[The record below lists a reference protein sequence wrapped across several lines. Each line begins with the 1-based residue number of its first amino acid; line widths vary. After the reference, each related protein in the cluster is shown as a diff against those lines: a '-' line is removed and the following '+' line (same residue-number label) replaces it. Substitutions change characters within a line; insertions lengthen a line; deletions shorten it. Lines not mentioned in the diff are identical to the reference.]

1 VIRVLYIPDD
11 AGGDNSGFSF
21 SADVRKNDGNIE
33 LSVAPDGMLV
43 TATLYPP
50 IGEGAPLT
58 PDYVAE
64 LLARLGVVDGLLWD
78 ELTEA
83 ILSVNTDRRI
93 IRDVTVARGMAP
105 VSEYPEHIVIED
117 RFKPGFKP
125 VSSDEHSVDWKTIS
139 PVIVVKRDE
148 IIATV
153 IARREGIPGRDV
165 TGKEIPFTKD
175 SVQTYTLGKNVERV
189 DESIRASSDGRVIL
203 DAQRLSVEEVLVIK
217 GDVDYRV
224 GHVLFPGD
232 VVIEGG
238 VASGFKVYSG
248 GSISIKE
255 TMDAFDVSA
264 KLDLVCAQGIIGK
277 DQGQV
282 RVGGSL
288 KAKFIENARV
298 AVRGDIEVPGSLVG
312 SRVYTLGKLQMGD
325 KGRIVGGEIFA
336 THGVSC
342 GFLGGNTRPVTI
354 VNVGV
359 DFTVQQKLDQA
370 QAVLRELSVRLARLQ
385 NMLKTRPDDAI
396 EKARSDTD
404 ARIKTLA
411 ANIAELSKRVDIDE
425 GAAVEVK
432 GTVYPGVIIT
442 ICHIR
447 ISIDEPLKK
456 TRFHLDR
463 AANKILVER

>member
-1 VIRVLYIPDD
+1 MIRVFYTPDD
-11 AGGDNSGFSF
+11 SGGDNSGFSF

-33 LSVAPDGMLV
+33 LSVAPDAMLV
-43 TATLYPP
+43 TAALYPP
-50 IGEGAPLT
+50 IGDGAPLT
-58 PDYVAE
+58 SDYVAE
-64 LLARLGVVDGLLWD
+64 LLARLGVVDGLLWED
-78 ELTEA
+78 LTEA
-83 ILSVNTDRRI
+83 ILNVNTERHI
-93 IRDVTVARGMAP
+93 IRDVIVARGQAP
-105 VSEYPEHIVIED
+105 VSEHPEHIVIED

-125 VSSDEHSVDWKTIS
+125 VSADEHSVDWKTIS
-139 PVIVVKRDE
+139 PVIVVKKDE
-148 IIATV
+148 AIGRV
-153 IARREGIPGRDV
+153 IARREGVPGHDV
-165 TGKEIPFTKD
+165 TAKEIPFTKD
-175 SVQTYTLGKNVERV
+175 PVKTYTLGKNVVRV
-189 DESIRASSDGRVIL
+189 DETIQATSDGRVIL
-203 DAQRLSVEEVLVIK
+203 DAQRVSVEEVLVIK

-224 GHVLFPGD
+224 GHIMFPGD
-232 VVIEGG
+232 VIIEGG

-255 TMDAFDVSA
+255 TLDAFDVSA
-264 KLDLVCAQGIIGK
+264 KRDLICAQGIIGK

-342 GFLGGNTRPVTI
+342 GFLGGGTRPVTI
-354 VNVGV
+354 INVGI
-359 DFTVQQKLDQA
+359 DFTVQQKLDQSE
-370 QAVLRELSVRLARLQ
+370 AVLRELSVRLTRLQ
-385 NMLKTRPDDAI
+385 NMLKTRPDEAL
-396 EKARSDTD
+396 EKARSDTE
-404 ARIKTLA
+404 ARLKALA

-432 GTVYPGVIIT
+432 GIVYPGVIIT

-447 ISIDEPLKK
+447 VSIDEPLKK

-463 AANKILVER
+463 AANKIVVER